1 MEASE
6 DRRMSKPPMIRRKVQ
21 LRDIPGR
28 EPSDQAATP
37 IAGRVPRVSRLLAL
51 AYYIDRLIE
60 RGEVVGYAQL
70 ARQFH
75 LSRARIAQVMKLRYL
90 APDLQEMILHL
101 PPVHRGADP
110 ITERDL
116 RPIVAQPDW
125 RRQRQMWSRQI
136 GKRLS

>member
-1 MEASE
+1 
-6 DRRMSKPPMIRRKVQ
+6 
-21 LRDIPGR
+21 
-28 EPSDQAATP
+28 
-37 IAGRVPRVSRLLAL
+37 LAL

-60 RGEVVGYAQL
+60 QGEVVGYAQL

-116 RPIVAQPDW
+116 RPIAAQVDW

-136 GKRLS
+136 ARKRLS